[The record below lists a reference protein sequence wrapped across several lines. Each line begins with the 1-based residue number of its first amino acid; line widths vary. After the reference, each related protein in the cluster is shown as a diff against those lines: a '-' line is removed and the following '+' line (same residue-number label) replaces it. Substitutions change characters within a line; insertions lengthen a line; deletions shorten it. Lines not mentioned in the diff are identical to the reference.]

1 MNTAPKPASGDI
13 PKSVFR
19 RVVKDLIH
27 DIRGEG
33 QPPLAISKDALEIL
47 QLDAESRLVDLFNI
61 ANAKAVKQK
70 RQTMKVED
78 FKAACV
84 ESNRLT
90 VDESVSDSGSSSE
103 EEDSDMG
110 DEI

>member
-19 RVVKDLIH
+19 RVIKELI
-27 DIRGEG
+27 DDTREEG
-33 QPPLAISKDALEIL
+33 QSPLAISKDALEIL

-70 RQTMKVED
+70 RQTMKIED
-78 FKAACV
+78 FKAACA
-84 ESNRLT
+84 ESTRYSAD
-90 VDESVSDSGSSSE
+90 DEVSDSSS
-103 EEDSDMG
+103 
-110 DEI
+110 